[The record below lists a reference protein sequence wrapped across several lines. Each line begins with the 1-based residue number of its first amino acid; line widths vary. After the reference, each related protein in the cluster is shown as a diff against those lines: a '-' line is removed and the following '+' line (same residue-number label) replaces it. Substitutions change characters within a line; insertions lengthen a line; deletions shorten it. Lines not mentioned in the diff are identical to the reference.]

1 MSTMTMNAISFD
13 DRALQ
18 SALHSL
24 EMSCQDLTPAMRKIA
39 GALLAE
45 TQYNFE
51 DEGNP
56 PWPPSLAAQARG
68 GQTLQDSGHLAR
80 SVTTDYGESHVA
92 IGSNL
97 AYAAIHQKGGKAGR
111 KRAVTLPARP
121 YLPVDEQGELSVEAK
136 LSVLDTILR
145 HLESAARR

>member
-1 MSTMTMNAISFD
+1 MTMSSISFD

-39 GALLAE
+39 ATLLAE

-56 PWPPSLAAQARG
+56 PWTPSLAAQARG
-68 GQTLQDSGHLAR
+68 GQTLQDTGALAR
-80 SVTTDYGESHVA
+80 SVTTDYGASHVA
-92 IGSNL
+92 IGTNL
-97 AYAAIHQKGGKAGR
+97 VYGAIHQFGGKAGR
-111 KRAVTLPARP
+111 NRSLELPARP
-121 YLPVDEQGELSVEAK
+121 YLPIDAQGELSEDGK